1 MSCPQL
7 AANLAELKIH
17 NMTRLANFRFIHFS
31 ELSTRV
37 FWIGLLA
44 AVYVAVLPMSHTV
57 ALRNMVFFA
66 LSMCLAWQ
74 FLKTRP
80 AVQWVLPVALWV
92 IYILFFPVIADSP
105 VTALENLLGQWGR
118 GALAMLV
125 GAGVASIFYSKEKG
139 AVFYLGLASTFS
151 ILLHLVL
158 FGLKAWT
165 TWSIPWGY
173 WGRETHHAD
182 LGYAAGQAIVLLAA
196 ATIAGNRRLRPL
208 AVALIFACL
217 LSTALAQS
225 RAGLAFGLIGGVLVF
240 GCAYL
245 VRANNRRINL
255 LAGLIGLML
264 AGVAVLGVAVKEDVR
279 WRNMASQLAAGF
291 QGDAIQIQC
300 EGTSSIESKIISQYG
315 SGEQAQQIISSV
327 SDGDGA
333 RMVVLRAG
341 LVLALK
347 HPWGSDGSRHAFQK
361 LLMEEC
367 ASPVIQ
373 MAHTHNGWLDTV
385 LALGWIGAALYMG
398 VFLFFLKQGLTYLR
412 RERQLNEW
420 AIVLVVLSIF
430 WILRGFTDSI
440 FRDHM
445 LEMQG
450 FLLAYASVA
459 LNLQTQITIQQRKS

>member
-1 MSCPQL
+1 
-7 AANLAELKIH
+7 
-17 NMTRLANFRFIHFS
+17 MTRLATLRLLRLK
-31 ELSTRV
+31 EVSTPT
-37 FWIGLLA
+37 FLIGLLA
-44 AVYVAVLPMSHTV
+44 ACYIAVLPMSNTI
-57 ALRNMVFFA
+57 ALRNVVLLA

-74 FLKTRP
+74 FLKARPP
-80 AVQWVLPVALWV
+80 AVKWVLPVVLWV
-92 IYILFFPVIADSP
+92 SYILFFPFIAVSP
-105 VTALENLLGQWGR
+105 AIALENLLGQWGR
-118 GALAMLV
+118 GVLAMLV
-125 GAGVASIFYSKEKG
+125 GAGVATIFYSKDKG
-139 AVFYLGLASTFS
+139 AVFYLGLASAFS
-151 ILLHLVL
+151 ILVHLCL

-165 TWSIPWGY
+165 TSSIPWGY

-196 ATIAGNRRLRPL
+196 ATIAGHRPLRPL
-208 AVALIFACL
+208 AVALMFACL
-217 LSTALAQS
+217 LSTALAHS
-225 RAGLAFGLIGGVLVF
+225 RAGLAFGLIGGVLAF

-245 VRANNRRINL
+245 VRADSRRINL
-255 LAGLIGLML
+255 LAGLLGLTL
-264 AGVAVLGVAVKEDVR
+264 VGLAVLAVAVKEDAR
-279 WRNMASQLAAGF
+279 WQNMASQLVAGF

-327 SDGDGA
+327 RDGDGA

-341 LVLALK
+341 LALALK
-347 HPWGSDGSRHAFQK
+347 HPWGSDGSRHSFQK

-367 ASPVIQ
+367 ATPAIQ

-385 LALGWIGAALYMG
+385 LALGWIGAALYMWAL
-398 VFLFFLKQGLTYLR
+398 LFFLKQGLTYLR

-420 AIVLVVLSIF
+420 AIVLVALSTF

-445 LEMQG
+445 MEMQG

-459 LNLQTQITIQQRKS
+459 LNLQTRVTFQQCKP